1 MFAREYELVF
11 VVRPDVADEDLEVIK
26 DRTTRII
33 EEREGK
39 MLDVEDWGKR
49 RLAYD
54 IRKYSKGHYFLFRYL
69 GGTDA
74 VNEIERTFRIDDS
87 VLRFLHIKED
97 DRVDVETRV
106 AEFAARRAAAEAAAP
121 VEAASGAAA
130 G

>member
-26 DRTTRII
+26 DRTTPII

-39 MLDVEDWGKR
+39 LLEIEDWGKR

-54 IRKYSKGHYFLFRYL
+54 VRKYSKGHYFLFRYL

-74 VNEIERTFRIDDS
+74 VDEVERTFRIDDS
-87 VLRFLHIKED
+87 ILRFLHIKED
-97 DRVDVETRV
+97 DRVDVDGRV
-106 AEFAARRAAAEAAAP
+106 AEFEARRAAAEA
-121 VEAASGAAA
+121 EAASGAAA

>member
-39 MLDVEDWGKR
+39 LLEVEDWGKR

-54 IRKYSKGHYFLFRYL
+54 IRKYSKGHYLLFRYL
-69 GGTDA
+69 GGTEA
-74 VNEIERTFRIDDS
+74 VNEVERTFRIDES
-87 VLRFLHIKED
+87 ILRFLHIKDE
-97 DRVDVETRV
+97 DRVDVDSRV
-106 AEFAARRAAAEAAAP
+106 AEYAAKAAASAAAET
-121 VEAASGAAA
+121 ESGAAA
-130 G
+130 PG

>member
-39 MLDVEDWGKR
+39 LLDVEDWGKR

-69 GGTDA
+69 GGTEA
-74 VNEIERTFRIDDS
+74 VNEVERTFRIDDS
-87 VLRFLHIKED
+87 ILRFLHIKEE
-97 DRVDVETRV
+97 DRVDVAERV
-106 AEFAARRAAAEAAAP
+106 AAYEARAASAAAAAEA
-121 VEAASGAAA
+121 ESGAAA

>member
-33 EEREGK
+33 EERGGTILE
-39 MLDVEDWGKR
+39 VEDWGKR

-54 IRKYSKGHYFLFRYL
+54 IRRYSKGHYFLIRYL
-69 GGTDA
+69 GGTEA
-74 VNEIERTFRIDDS
+74 VNEVERTFRIDDS
-87 VLRFLHIKED
+87 LLRFLHIKEG
-97 DRVDVETRV
+97 DRVDVDGRV
-106 AEFAARRAAAEAAAP
+106 AEFEALRAAAEASA
-121 VEAASGAAA
+121 EAAGGATA